1 MAFAALVRCAGA
13 NTLNV
18 GDTPEEPPSLSWYCI
33 QLLLDVICP
42 DGQVDNVGK
51 EKGTDT
57 SVRSD
62 MGEAR
67 LHRLRLTLISA
78 VSSLPLSLVL
88 RALEKIKMIIISIPM
103 SSSKSISSASSESIL
118 SHDGEKEKDGTRD
131 ELVQAL
137 FQEIMGHVGYGEKGA
152 VMRWWY
158 ENRMDLQATQMV
170 SAGEDCTAPTTL
182 KS

>member
-33 QLLLDVICP
+33 QLLLDAICP
-42 DGQVDNVGK
+42 DEQVCNVGK

-57 SVRSD
+57 SIRSD

-67 LHRLRLTLISA
+67 LNRLRLTLISA

-88 RALEKIKMIIISIPM
+88 RALERIKIIITSIPM
-103 SSSKSISSASSESIL
+103 SSSKSTSSESIL
-118 SHDGEKEKDGTRD
+118 SNDGDKEKKDGTRD
-131 ELVQAL
+131 ELVEAL
-137 FQEIMGHVGYGEKGA
+137 FQEIMSQVGYREKGV
-152 VMRWWY
+152 VMHWWY
-158 ENRMDLQATQMV
+158 ENQVDLQSIQIASV
-170 SAGEDCTAPTTL
+170 GKDCTAPTT
-182 KS
+182 